1 LKAPSDAYFWLM
13 PVADFG
19 AAAAA
24 FAALA
29 VMLTQLD
36 ASINVLT
43 AGHPT
48 HFGAL
53 KGPPGVEPR

>member
-1 LKAPSDAYFWLM
+1 M